1 MKNNVAQK
9 EFGRLKNQIAQI
21 EQIVKNS
28 KGNAFIEHETVVRK
42 KILLLEQMDK
52 EFIKDYDKVYERY
65 QELLTFIGIKLIE
78 DYNKKQNLDEI
89 VINNGGKN
97 EQK

>member
-1 MKNNVAQK
+1 MA
-9 EFGRLKNQIAQI
+9 I
-21 EQIVKNS
+21 S
-28 KGNAFIEHETVVRK
+28 S
-42 KILLLEQMDK
+42 
-52 EFIKDYDKVYERY
+52 
-65 QELLTFIGIKLIE
+65 LIE